1 MPEVTDQ
8 RHVHPS
14 ETSGKVLTTNLWHM
28 YEVADKIPY
37 HFEGNITIECHHNL
51 TI

>member
-14 ETSGKVLTTNLWHM
+14 ERSGKVLTTNFWHM
-28 YEVADKIPY
+28 YEVADKITH
-37 HFEGNITIECHHNL
+37 HFEGNITI
-51 TI
+51 

>member
-14 ETSGKVLTTNLWHM
+14 ETSGKVLTTNFWHI
-28 YEVADKIPY
+28 YK
-37 HFEGNITIECHHNL
+37 
-51 TI
+51 